1 MLDAATALNAVM
13 HIVLCQHT
21 QINCRQVSAA
31 SAQHSIS
38 ELQGQGSLITVSLT
52 VLWEWCAVAKN
63 FISTQFG

>member
-52 VLWEWCAVAKN
+52 VLWE
-63 FISTQFG
+63 